1 MRRLIAIPAV
11 KTPQCRCGKRVVTEI
26 RFSKKNRKVVMH
38 AKGHPFS
45 ERQGYN
51 LLHYGAN
58 LDQGYFIKLA
68 LRHKNAPSFTSH

>member
-1 MRRLIAIPAV
+1 MRHSIAIPAV
-11 KTPQCRCGKRVVTEI
+11 KLRNAGVIKRIVTVKS
-26 RFSKKNRKVVMH
+26 FSKKNRKVVMH
-38 AKGHPFS
+38 AKRPPFS

-58 LDQGYFIKLA
+58 LDQGYFIKFA